1 MNTKDLIVILL
12 ILSIVLW
19 AVFHQMASKYIN
31 NNEFLKNK
39 IYGGSV
45 YKNKSMDVAN
55 IELVITMVTFINFI
69 NYFSEKSLE
78 NFFKKREFLI
88 FNNVNL
94 ETSINTIK
102 NHEKLWFYIKFS
114 LFFMVLIIFFTI
126 LFWVY

>member
-12 ILSIVLW
+12 ILSIFLW

-31 NNEFLKNK
+31 NNEFLKSK

-94 ETSINTIK
+94 ETSINIIK

>member
-12 ILSIVLW
+12 ILSIILW
-19 AVFHQMASKYIN
+19 AAFHQMASKYIN
-31 NNEFLKNK
+31 NNDFFKK
-39 IYGGSV
+39 IHNGSV
-45 YKNKSMDVAN
+45 YKIKSMDVAN

-94 ETSINTIK
+94 ETSINIIN
-102 NHEKLWFYIKFS
+102 NHKKLWFYIKVS

-126 LFWVY
+126 LFWIY

>member
-12 ILSIVLW
+12 ILSIILW
-19 AVFHQMASKYIN
+19 ATFHQMASKYIN
-31 NNEFLKNK
+31 NNDFFKNK
-39 IYGGSV
+39 IYSGNV

-88 FNNVNL
+88 FNKVNL
-94 ETSINTIK
+94 ETSLNIIK
-102 NHEKLWFYIKFS
+102 NHEKLCFYIKFS